1 MAAVDALMNAGVP
14 MDRFGVCYG
23 QRSSEDKVSLISRYK
38 FYLAFENSIEPDYV
52 TEKFFQPLAVG
63 TVPISIG
70 APNIGDF
77 APSNKSYIHIARLE
91 DASTVAERIKRLL
104 ADQSAY
110 DEMLEW
116 KQRPDDQFLALVDMA
131 VVHSACRLCL
141 HLASE
146 VRLKEIQGQASD
158 RLCQCSADLAVHRL
172 LVRERGRVEFE
183 SIAFNVNTGT
193 LSDLQ
198 QIIKRHFESLNNGQ
212 FRPIWSGHRR
222 DVLGTEKDLRLF
234 RIYAVGLS
242 QREALFTSF
251 ISTTSQLK
259 ELIRQRPCP
268 RIEVIFI

>member
-1 MAAVDALMNAGVP
+1 
-14 MDRFGVCYG
+14 
-23 QRSSEDKVSLISRYK
+23 
-38 FYLAFENSIEPDYV
+38 
-52 TEKFFQPLAVG
+52 
-63 TVPISIG
+63 
-70 APNIGDF
+70 
-77 APSNKSYIHIARLE
+77 
-91 DASTVAERIKRLL
+91 
-104 ADQSAY
+104 
-110 DEMLEW
+110 MLEW